1 MSAHVW
7 EILDR
12 KGRNIISVPGS
23 TNVLDAVRTM
33 TDHNIGCVL
42 VMSEAGEIDGICS
55 ERDVFR
61 KVILQEKNPGEVEVS
76 AVMTPGSKV
85 VTVHADTTLTEC
97 MDLMTKQGIRH
108 LPVLNAS
115 GKAEAMI
122 SLRDVVD
129 VLSSEKELMI
139 RQLEHYIGSSL

>member
-12 KGRNIISVPGS
+12 KGRSIISVPGD
-23 TNVLDAVRTM
+23 TNVFDAVKTM
-33 TDHNIGCVL
+33 ADHNIGCVM
-42 VMSEAGEIDGICS
+42 VMSKSGAIDGICS

-61 KVILQEKNPGEVEVS
+61 KVILKKQDPVGVDVA
-76 AVMTPGSKV
+76 AVMTPCSKL

-108 LPVLNAS
+108 LPVLDAD
-115 GKAEAMI
+115 GKAEGMI

-129 VLSSEKELMI
+129 VLSSAKELMI

>member
-12 KGRNIISVPGS
+12 KGRKVISVPGD
-23 TNVLDAVRTM
+23 TNVLKAVQTM
-33 TDHNIGCVL
+33 TDHNIGCVM
-42 VMSEAGEIDGICS
+42 VMSASGVIDGICS

-61 KVILQEKNPGEVEVS
+61 KVILQKQDASGVEVS
-76 AVMTPGSKV
+76 AVMTPESELI
-85 VTVHADTTLTEC
+85 TVQPDTTLTEC
-97 MDLMTKQGIRH
+97 MDLMKKRGIRH
-108 LPVLNAS
+108 LPVLDAD
-115 GKAEAMI
+115 GKAEGMI

-129 VLSSEKELMI
+129 VLSSAKELMI